1 MKLSRTSFVLAF
13 ENERYSQFCAKIL
26 HSISLAMSLMI
37 IKCLFICNHL
47 PTSKSIIN
55 ALPMN
60 ELDFITIDL
69 ICKLSN
75 NRVNKRLT

>member
-13 ENERYSQFCAKIL
+13 EKERYSQFCAKIL

-47 PTSKSIIN
+47 QTSKSIFD
-55 ALPMN
+55 ALLMN
-60 ELDFITIDL
+60 EVD
-69 ICKLSN
+69 
-75 NRVNKRLT
+75 